1 MRTIPAALKTVLG
14 LRRYRFIAAGGFV
27 VFLALYLMTLPSSYT
42 GGQIGPAALH
52 YLDATLIALALLM
65 ALLAGLLMPLMVYLI
80 RRGQSAGKV
89 SGGGGILVGILTP
102 MLCCSTLLP
111 VALGA
116 VVSVFPPLAGRI
128 GLGPQRFIATHQ
140 TALML
145 VAALLLLIALYQ
157 NARKVNNSGECRA
170 RT

>member
-1 MRTIPAALKTVLG
+1 MRTIPTALKTVLG
-14 LRRYRFIAAGGFV
+14 LRRYRFIAAAGFL

-52 YLDATLIALALLM
+52 YLDATMASLAVLM

-80 RRGQSAGKV
+80 RRGQPTSKT
-89 SGGGGILVGILTP
+89 SLGGGVLVGILTP

-111 VALGA
+111 VALGV
-116 VVSVFPPLAGRI
+116 VVSVVPSLAGRI

-145 VAALLLLIALYQ
+145 AAALLLLVALYQ
-157 NARKVNNSGECRA
+157 NARKINNSGGCRVRA
-170 RT
+170 